1 MLSSRGASSPSF
13 IAAVAI
19 VVVGVGG
26 YGLWTFL
33 RPSPHA
39 SSETVVREF
48 ARDAGREVSTL
59 RRELR
64 GIKAKGGGGN
74 VEAALAA
81 VDKEAEKAV
90 EQLEARGDEARDELA
105 ELDIAIGTQR
115 NRLQRIETRE
125 KEAKELITGLVEE
138 AKGRLRGEE

>member
-64 GIKAKGGGGN
+64 GIKAKGSGD
-74 VEAALAA
+74 VDAALAA

-105 ELDIAIGTQR
+105 ELEIAIGTQR

>member
-64 GIKAKGGGGN
+64 GIKAKGSGE
-74 VEAALAA
+74 VDAALAA